1 MAQIHI
7 PPLGAASRRRH
18 SIIKCKYD
26 IGMRARPLQN
36 YILYEM
42 ADCVCTCATATADA
56 RILTNI
62 NEYFWCA
69 RVRATASMRNEQR
82 AHTHTHTRL
91 GPANTERDRY
101 PHAQHARTHRDT
113 IKPSAPVCTARMCVG
128 DVHAFH
134 LHAHKLYNIIW
145 E

>member
-7 PPLGAASRRRH
+7 PPAWGASRRRH

-69 RVRATASMRNEQR
+69 PPRVCAMSS
-82 AHTHTHTRL
+82 AHTYTHTRL

-101 PHAQHARTHRDT
+101 PHAQHARTHIIRDT